1 MTNFKHVTAFDLT
14 DNYFSSFANDWT
26 LITAM
31 KPDGKVNTMT
41 ASWGG
46 IGNIWSK
53 PVFTCVIRPQ
63 RYTFEFTESTDII
76 TLSFFGRDY
85 RKALN
90 LCGSKSGRDMD
101 KISASGLT
109 LIKENGAP
117 YFAEASVVLIGK
129 KVYADW
135 IKKDCFIDPAIP
147 EETYA
152 AGDFHK
158 FYVCAIEDVLV
169 KQ

>member
-1 MTNFKHVTAFDLT
+1 MANFKHVTAIELT
-14 DNYFSSFANDWT
+14 DNYFSSFADDWT

-31 KPDGKVNTMT
+31 KPDGAVNTMT

-46 IGNIWSK
+46 IGHIWSI

-76 TLSFFGRDY
+76 TLSFFGRGY

-109 LIKENGAP
+109 PVKENGAV
-117 YFAEASVVLIGK
+117 YFAEASVVLIGR

-135 IKKDCFIDPAIP
+135 IKKDCFIDTKIPA
-147 EETYA
+147 ETYA

-158 FYVCAIEDVLV
+158 FYVCSIEDALV
-169 KQ
+169 KE